1 MSVRLIEAFI
11 SWFGTFS
18 TNFLLFRLSLI
29 RMDIITNAS
38 PMRADIYKKM
48 SLRMVSHILPYFSK
62 CNSFNLFLHK
72 MSTEKHLS
80 VFSNY
85 VVGTAWLCFRQMKYT
100 PFCGKMYM
108 FGDWNSTLYSA
119 ICGILRCNMP
129 HITMQNTALYTLK
142 CRVLYAVKPHLAAHL
157 CSV

>member
-1 MSVRLIEAFI
+1 MIWNIQYEFFVVLFI
-11 SWFGTFS
+11 PYPYGY
-18 TNFLLFRLSLI
+18 NNERLSDACGHLQENVPTHG
-29 RMDIITNAS
+29 ITYLA
-38 PMRADIYKKM
+38 
-48 SLRMVSHILPYFSK
+48 VFSK

-72 MSTEKHLS
+72 TSSEKHLS

-85 VVGTAWLCFRQMKYT
+85 VVGTSDLCFRKMKYT

-108 FGDWNSTLYSA
+108 FGGRNSTLCSA

-129 HITMQNTALYTLK
+129 HITMQNTALYILK